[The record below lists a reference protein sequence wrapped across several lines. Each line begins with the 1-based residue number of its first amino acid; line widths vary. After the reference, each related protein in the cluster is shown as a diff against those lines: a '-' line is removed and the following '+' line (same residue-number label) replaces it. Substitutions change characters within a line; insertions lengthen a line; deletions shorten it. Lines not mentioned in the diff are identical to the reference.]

1 MNNRIKRLSA
11 LISLCLAP
19 VALCSFPVLSQEA
32 QFDTDILKTRGLD
45 ASLGDYFA
53 DASKFMPG
61 RQPVALVVNGNEK
74 GQVTARFGKD
84 GELCVDQAFLHR
96 AGLQVPFSL
105 RVENPDET
113 QCYDYKKDYP
123 TATVNALPG
132 EEKLS
137 LVVPQEALTN
147 DVILPEDV
155 THGGAAGLLN
165 YSLISSQSS
174 YSGSTSRYDQ
184 LSLEDGINIH
194 DWLLRSRQMMTRMDD
209 ETNSDALYTYVQHTF
224 EGIKSQMQA
233 GQINVSNT
241 LFSGAAINGVQFFP
255 ESGLVDNGGSG
266 VTVTGIA
273 SSPQARVEVKQGG
286 RLVYSTLVP
295 AGPFTLENVPVSSL
309 SLALDVTVIETDGS
323 QSRYTIPAD
332 ALRGNHLT
340 APQGLS
346 VAMGRTQDKG
356 DNGRQPWLAT
366 FSDGWGIR
374 PGLNLS
380 AGAMAADD
388 YNALATQVD
397 MQPFSN
403 TLVSAALRVSH
414 DGYGDNQ
421 GYSGNLN
428 LSLSATKSLAF
439 SLSATRYSE
448 GYRELTDTL
457 DDDFTQ
463 YTGQYSANA
472 SWSNPTLGAFSL
484 GYSLNQGT
492 EGNDD
497 SRYISVSWGKSFSWA
512 SVSVNWQRLLNPSD
526 DSDYRNNTNYGDML
540 YVNVSVP
547 LGTQRVSGYTRKTGE
562 ETHSGLSTSGNI
574 GRNTY
579 YTLSAEHDNQD
590 NQNSF
595 DGSISS
601 NLHYTQLGLSG
612 GVQGSNSRN
621 SSVTLNGGVVAHK
634 HGVTFSP
641 YEVQDTFAIVN
652 IGDDVSGV
660 EISTPDGAVWTDHW
674 GQAVVPSLP
683 AYKAARV
690 EMNTDTLPKNIDVN
704 NGISVMAAGH
714 GSVNNVNFSVLNV
727 RRVMLNVTM
736 ANGKLLPKNAALL
749 DDEGN
754 YVTTAVD
761 DGLVYLND
769 AEQIKALYVANDEGQ
784 RQCRINYQLAEKRN
798 AGELYEQTK
807 GVCQ

>member
-1 MNNRIKRLSA
+1 MNNRIKRISI
-11 LISLCLAP
+11 LICLCLAP
-19 VALCSFPVLSQEA
+19 VALYSFPAFSQDA
-32 QFDTDILKTRGLD
+32 QFDMDILKTRGLD

-61 RQPVALVVNGNEK
+61 RQPVSLIVNGNEK
-74 GQVTARFGKD
+74 GQVTARFGKE
-84 GELCVDQAFLHR
+84 GELCVDQAFLQR

-105 RVENPDET
+105 RVEKPDET
-113 QCYDYKKDYP
+113 ECYDYKKNYP
-123 TATVNALPG
+123 TTTVNALPG

-147 DVILPEDV
+147 DVIFPADV
-155 THGGAAGLLN
+155 THGGTAGLLN

-174 YSGSTSRYDQ
+174 YGGSTSRYDQ
-184 LSLEDGINIH
+184 LSLEDGINIR
-194 DWLLRSRQMMTRMDD
+194 DWLLRSSQMMTRMDG
-209 ETNSDALYTYVQHTF
+209 EANSDALYTYVQHTF

-255 ESGLVDNGGSG
+255 ESGLVDSGGSG

-273 SSPQARVEVKQGG
+273 SSPQARVEVKQAG

-332 ALRGNHLT
+332 ALRKNHLS

-346 VAMGRTQDKG
+346 VAIGRTQDKG
-356 DNGRQPWLAT
+356 DDGRQPRLAT
-366 FSDGWGIR
+366 FSDGWRLR
-374 PGLNLS
+374 PELNLS
-380 AGAMAADD
+380 AGAMMADD
-388 YNALATQVD
+388 YEAVATQAD
-397 MQPFSN
+397 IQPFSN
-403 TLVSAALRVSH
+403 TVLSAVLRGSR
-414 DGYGDNQ
+414 DAYGGNQ
-421 GYSGNLN
+421 GYSGNIN
-428 LSLSATKSLAF
+428 LSVSAAKNLAF
-439 SLSATRYSE
+439 SVSATRYSA

-472 SWSNPTLGAFSL
+472 SWGNSTVGAFSL
-484 GYSLNQGT
+484 GYSLNQGDQ
-492 EGNDD
+492 GSDD
-497 SRYISVSWGKSFSWA
+497 SRYMTASWGKSFHWA

-526 DSDYRNNTNYGDML
+526 NSDYRNNTNYGDML

-547 LGTQRVSGYTRKTGE
+547 LGNQRLTGYTRKTGN

-579 YTLSAEHDNQD
+579 YTVSTEHDNQD

-595 DGSISS
+595 DGAISS
-601 NLHYTQLGLSG
+601 NLHYTQLGLSA
-612 GVQGSNSRN
+612 GVQGADSRN
-621 SSVTLNGGVVAHK
+621 NSVTLNGGVVAHNN
-634 HGVTFSP
+634 GVTFSP
-641 YEVQDTFAIVN
+641 YAVQDTYAIAN
-652 IGDDVSGV
+652 LGDHVSGV
-660 EISTPDGAVWTDHW
+660 EISTPDGLVWTDHW

-690 EMNTDTLPKNIDVN
+690 EMNTDTLPKNIDVD

-714 GSVNNVNFSVLNV
+714 GSVSNVSFSVLKV

-736 ANGKLLPKNAALL
+736 ANGSPLPKNTALL
-749 DDEGN
+749 DEEGN
-754 YVTTAVD
+754 YITTAVD
-761 DGLVYLND
+761 DGLVFLND
-769 AEQIKALYVANDEGQ
+769 VEQVKALYMANDEGQ
-784 RQCRINYQLAEKRN
+784 RQCRIDYQLVEKRDVN
-798 AGELYEQTK
+798 ELYEQTK